1 MSKMGRHVFK
11 EQEKEIDKLNSHR
24 QVKGIDSIESQITPE
39 QNKFLFCRIGVLVGT
54 CAEVISNDQELGKK
68 VRAIWLSL
76 SQHK

>member
-1 MSKMGRHVFK
+1 MS
-11 EQEKEIDKLNSHR
+11 KLNSHR

-39 QNKFLFCRIGVLVGT
+39 QNKFLYCHIGELVGT
-54 CAEVISNDQELGKK
+54 YAKNISNDQELGKK